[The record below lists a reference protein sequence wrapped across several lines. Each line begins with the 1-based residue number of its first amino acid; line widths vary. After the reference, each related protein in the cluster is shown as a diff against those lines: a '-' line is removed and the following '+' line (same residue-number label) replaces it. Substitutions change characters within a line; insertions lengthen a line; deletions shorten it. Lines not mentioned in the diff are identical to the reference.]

1 MNKYMLIT
9 IAVCALVCS
18 GCETKAGTGFLAG
31 GASGAVIG
39 GVAGGG
45 VGAAIGAGAGAV
57 TGGLI
62 GAYLDSRDQQRLEQ
76 EDATTAKRID
86 KGQKLS
92 VSDVIAMHNAKISDD
107 KIIKILR
114 DTDSRFKLTTRD
126 IDKLH
131 RAGVSNSVINYMLR
145 S

>member
-1 MNKYMLIT
+1 MNKYILIT
-9 IAVCALVCS
+9 ISICGLFCS

-39 GVAGGG
+39 GVTGGG

-57 TGGLI
+57 TGGLV
-62 GAYLDSRDQQRLEQ
+62 GAYLDSKDQQRLESK
-76 EDATTAKRID
+76 DPATVKRID
-86 KGQKLS
+86 KGEKLS
-92 VSDVIAMHNAKISDD
+92 VNDVIAMHHAKISDD

-114 DTDSRFKLTTRD
+114 DTNSRFKLTTRD
-126 IDKLH
+126 IDKLQK
-131 RAGVSNSVINYMLR
+131 AGVSNSVINYMLR